1 MKRLLALPLTLLALL
16 PLHSSAESGGFA
28 AVDAVITH
36 IDPKNLAGSAD
47 VNAVQFRFGAAL
59 NSAATLAGEF
69 RAGLGFGRDTS
80 NGVRYEVDRHFGAYL
95 RGQFPNR
102 MPLRPYGLIGVSYIE
117 TTANFPGGGSDGENY
132 KDLSLGLGADIT
144 ITNQIFLSVEYLRA
158 VDRSGDEVSNLGFGI
173 NGRF

>member
-1 MKRLLALPLTLLALL
+1 MKRLLALPLTLLALV
-16 PLHSSAESGGFA
+16 PLHSSADGGGFA

-102 MPLRPYGLIGVSYIE
+102 MPLRPYGLIGVTRVE
-117 TTANFPGGGSDGENY
+117 TTQAGSGENY
-132 KDLSLGLGADIT
+132 NDLSLGLGADYTLNQDIFIT
-144 ITNQIFLSVEYLRA
+144 LEYLRA
-158 VDRSGDEVSNLGFGI
+158 IDRSEAEVSNFTLGVGA
-173 NGRF
+173 RF